1 VVFLQTR
8 KALALAP
15 GASASTR
22 LFVLEGDGRHVV
34 WHGSAATEVVARTT
48 LGNATAAVTAQGLC
62 GCLDNDLGLR
72 QMASCAWGSEVW
84 WKSDM
89 MTTFV
94 RARTF
99 NAERVA
105 DEEAA

>member
-1 VVFLQTR
+1 MT
-8 KALALAP
+8 
-15 GASASTR
+15 
-22 LFVLEGDGRHVV
+22 
-34 WHGSAATEVVARTT
+34 
-48 LGNATAAVTAQGLC
+48 
-62 GCLDNDLGLR
+62 
-72 QMASCAWGSEVW
+72 SCAWGSEVW

-99 NAERVA
+99 NAEGVA